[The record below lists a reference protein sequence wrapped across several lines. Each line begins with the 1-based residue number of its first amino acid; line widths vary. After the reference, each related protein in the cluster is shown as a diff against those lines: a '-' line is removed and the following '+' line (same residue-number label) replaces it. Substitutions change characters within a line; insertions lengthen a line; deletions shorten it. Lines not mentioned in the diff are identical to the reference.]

1 MVDFIA
7 KYKENDGDEYASIF
21 DLISDN
27 AIDGKSKV
35 LAYLKSKKDV
45 GIALRYVREQITGES
60 TGIELACFVD
70 GNFAWTTDT
79 IYHFEKYNLKLS
91 EEFLKSVLD

>member
-1 MVDFIA
+1 MVDFIV

-21 DLISDN
+21 DLISDD
-27 AIDGKSKV
+27 AINGKSKV

-45 GIALRYVREQITGES
+45 GIAPRYVRDKITGES

-70 GNFAWTTDT
+70 GEFAWTTDT

-91 EEFLKSVLD
+91 EAFLRSVLN

>member
-7 KYKENDGDEYASIF
+7 KYKENDGEYYASIF
-21 DLISDN
+21 DLISEN
-27 AIDGKSKV
+27 AIEGKDKV
-35 LAYLKSKKDV
+35 LAYLKSKKDI
-45 GIALRYVREQITGES
+45 GIAPEYVRDKITGES

-70 GNFAWTTDT
+70 GDFAWTTDT

-91 EEFLKSVLD
+91 EDFLRSVLN